1 MQEYYVEVRTANYKE
16 YLYSKLSDL
25 RSKEGLPIDI
35 YELKNDAQYLVRCVY
50 STLKGRRE
58 QDRLIAR
65 IYNYYFARAL
75 AEIIFQGWEGV
86 FIEKILRKEY
96 RMTGS
101 DAEEISGK
109 AWRNLNR
116 EDQTYLPETR
126 KHVLV
131 KSILEF
137 LDSHDRFDIEGFMNF
152 RADLYKKE
160 LRKQIARAVNEYTL
174 EQEHD
179 SFVQILKRFLASQ
192 HSVYK
197 TMHLVIKA
205 QGEVNFF
212 DDKGRNINYECLGQN
227 APLLYEATPKG
238 LSEGKAEGKI
248 SNVELYEDFLIS
260 SILKCA
266 PRRLI
271 VHAVA
276 EQHPAMIRIIQ
287 QVFEEKVTY
296 CEGCLFCQEF
306 D

>member
-16 YLYSKLSDL
+16 YLYNKLSDL

-35 YELKNDAQYLVRCVY
+35 YELKNDTQYRVRCVY
-50 STLKGRRE
+50 STLKGRQE

-75 AEIIFQGWEGV
+75 AEIIFQGWEGLFV
-86 FIEKILRKEY
+86 EKILRKEY
-96 RMTGS
+96 RMNSS
-101 DAEEISGK
+101 DVEEITGK

-116 EDQTYLPETR
+116 EEQTYLPETR

-152 RADLYKKE
+152 RADLYKQE
-160 LRKQIARAVNEYTL
+160 LKKQIARAVNEYTL

-179 SFVQILKRFLASQ
+179 SFIKFLKRFLASQ
-192 HSVYK
+192 HSAYK
-197 TMHLVIKA
+197 TMHLVIKI
-205 QGEVNFF
+205 QGEVYFL
-212 DDKGRNINYECLGQN
+212 DDKGKNINHECLGHNGPMFSSQ
-227 APLLYEATPKG
+227 PSKE
-238 LSEGKAEGKI
+238 LSEGKTEDKI
-248 SNVELYEDFLIS
+248 SNAELYEDFLIS
-260 SILKCA
+260 SLLKCA
-266 PRRLI
+266 PHRLI
-271 VHAVA
+271 VHIAGK
-276 EQHPAMIRIIQ
+276 QHLTMIRIIQ

-296 CEGCLFCQEF
+296 CQGCLFCREF